1 MRNNLDNMGRRCF
14 CGSIAGLAVNVVLAK
29 LPFGVEQRSKMVA
42 PNREF
47 LIINGWVLTRED
59 VAASEM
65 TPNVV

>member
-1 MRNNLDNMGRRCF
+1 MQSNFDNMGRRCF
-14 CGSIAGLAVNVVLAK
+14 CSSIAGLAVNVVLAK
-29 LPFGVEQRSKMVA
+29 LPFGVEQSKMGA
-42 PNREF
+42 PNQEF